1 MNSVGEGSATAP
13 PMAEE
18 EQRVYHHVD
27 YASKASERRAELE
40 ELRKKALA
48 KTTGMCF
55 NESPTCCEKNSKVP
69 KSFICGQCYLY

>member
-13 PMAEE
+13 PLAEE

-55 NESPTCCEKNSKVP
+55 N
-69 KSFICGQCYLY
+69 